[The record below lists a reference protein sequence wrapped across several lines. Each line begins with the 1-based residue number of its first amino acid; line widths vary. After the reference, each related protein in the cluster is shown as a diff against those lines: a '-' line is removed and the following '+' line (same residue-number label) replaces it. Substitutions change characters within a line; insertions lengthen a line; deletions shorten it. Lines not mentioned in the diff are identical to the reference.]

1 VLHYGI
7 LIILQKTETEKY
19 KYPKKNPP
27 PSMRLLIILVF
38 LVAAS
43 SLAVILTI
51 QSETSTRYRCPNYIP
66 RITSEILRASST
78 DDSNISP
85 RVNNSMNSVN
95 GSRVISD
102 ETIIYDSKLTK
113 CTQQHN
119 TFRFYSLNNQTKEIT
134 TDIFCVYNK
143 CVVLNDGKDV
153 IVFRDTFHILTNPSD
168 MEGFGECVC
177 ISDYFVFVGYTN
189 NWNRIAV
196 FKRWKSEYV
205 FSQFILFHNTMPFKI
220 KCNDTFLVV
229 VSDVVTIF
237 KITKNEMFIP
247 FQYNN
252 TISSDNCENMLSDIY
267 YDKLLKLSYI
277 YVTTNNNDV
286 IKYTW

>member
-1 VLHYGI
+1 MI
-7 LIILQKTETEKY
+7 
-19 KYPKKNPP
+19 
-27 PSMRLLIILVF
+27 LLIILVF
-38 LVAAS
+38 LVAAT

-51 QSETSTRYRCPNYIP
+51 QSETSSRYRCANYIP
-66 RITSEILRASST
+66 RIKCEMTQASST
-78 DDSNISP
+78 NHSNTITSP
-85 RVNNSMNSVN
+85 RDNN
-95 GSRVISD
+95 SD
-102 ETIIYDSKLTK
+102 ETIISDSKLIK

-119 TFRFYSLNNQTKEIT
+119 TFRLYSLNNQTKEIT
-134 TDIFCVYNK
+134 TDIFCIYNK

-177 ISDYFVFVGYTN
+177 ISDYFVFVGYEN

-196 FKRWKSEYV
+196 FKRWKSDYV
-205 FSQFILFHNTMPFKI
+205 FSQFILFHNTMPFKM
-220 KCNDTFLVV
+220 KCNDRFLVV

-247 FQYNN
+247 FQYKN
-252 TISSDNCENMLSDIY
+252 TIPSDNCENILSDIY

-277 YVTTNNNDV
+277 YVSNKNNDV
-286 IKYTW
+286 VKYTW